1 MAAYPLTS
9 RRSSKSRPEYR
20 IFDTAREVLA
30 LYRNLTHYQTVNT
43 LTALLRVNPEQET
56 AQGTLRIE
64 RLRVNRVCWAA
75 CFAYNSG
82 T

>member
-30 LYRNLTHYQTVNT
+30 LYRNLTHYRMVNP
-43 LTALLRVNPEQET
+43 LAAPLRVTPAYRT
-56 AQGTLRIE
+56 TQGKPRLLGGVFRI
-64 RLRVNRVCWAA
+64 
-75 CFAYNSG
+75 
-82 T
+82 